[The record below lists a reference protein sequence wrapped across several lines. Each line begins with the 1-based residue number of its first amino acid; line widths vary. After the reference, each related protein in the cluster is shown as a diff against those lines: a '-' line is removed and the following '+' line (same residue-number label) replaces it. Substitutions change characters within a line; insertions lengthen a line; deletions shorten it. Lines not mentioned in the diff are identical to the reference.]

1 MLTQS
6 DKANILRDF
15 PNIKLSYET
24 IIYKKVHNSDYVV
37 AVPEGTKCFAWFTI
51 FNDKSVCFIMELSS
65 NNQISDIKIT
75 NACFT
80 SDLAYGTILYGTV
93 VFNTL
98 NRVFYIEDMFSY
110 KGCDLVRASW
120 GDKLQKMNGMLK
132 NDLKQVAYNNSFIIF
147 GLPLM
152 CKNVEELEKRAPTI
166 NYQISHVHFMLFKM
180 YGKHMSLPY
189 KNFCADTGRTPSTVK
204 QNDASKQLPIKQLPI
219 KQLPIKQLPKSDTV
233 FFVRPEVQNDI
244 YQLYCLDSDLKEE
257 QHGIAHIPNF
267 TTSAMM
273 NKLFRNIKEND
284 NLDALEESDDEAE
297 FENESSNKFVHL
309 DRKYKMICTYN
320 QKFKKWCP
328 VRLADDATRV
338 ITLTELRSIYASHEA
353 NRKYFKQ
360 RY

>member
-51 FNDKSVCFIMELSS
+51 FNEKSVCFIMELTS
-65 NNQISDIKIT
+65 NNQIADIKIT

-93 VFNTL
+93 VLNAL

-132 NDLKQVAYNNSFIIF
+132 GDLKQVAYNNSFIIF
-147 GLPLM
+147 GLPLI
-152 CKNVEELEKRAPTI
+152 CKNVEELERRAPTI
-166 NYQISHVHFMLFKM
+166 NYQISNIYFMLFKM

-189 KNFCADTGRTPSTVK
+189 KSFCADTGRAPSTVK
-204 QNDASKQLPIKQLPI
+204 PCDTS

-244 YQLYCLDSDLKEE
+244 YQLYCLDSHLNEE

-267 TTSAMM
+267 NTSAMM

-328 VRLADDATRV
+328 VGLAGDAAHV
-338 ITLTELRSIYASHEA
+338 ITSHELRSIYASHEA
-353 NRKYFKQ
+353 NRKYYKQ
-360 RY
+360 RYSSAIST